1 VLRGQIDTAARLIW
15 CAEKLGWVYDV
26 RWPDE
31 TKLVKKQTGSRRFGS
46 MTRRAPALAA
56 PALLA
61 SQSAGQP
68 VGPAAAYPAKM
79 ES

>member
-15 CAEKLGWVYDV
+15 FAEKLGWAYDV

-46 MTRRAPALAA
+46 MTRRAAA
-56 PALLA
+56 GAA
-61 SQSAGQP
+61 SAVPTARGVGQP
-68 VGPAAAYPAKM
+68 VRPGAA
-79 ES
+79 